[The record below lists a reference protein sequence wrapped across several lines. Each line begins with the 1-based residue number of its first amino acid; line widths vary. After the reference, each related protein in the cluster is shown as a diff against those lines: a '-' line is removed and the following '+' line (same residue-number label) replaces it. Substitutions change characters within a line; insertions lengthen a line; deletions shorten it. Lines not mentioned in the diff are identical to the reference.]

1 MAQMMMNNNVATN
14 NNATVKEGA
23 TMMNMRKSE
32 LIDIAKASG
41 INGYSRMNKADLVA
55 AIALFTDEE
64 RKAKEDIVEIPVG
77 DLPITKDT
85 MASVEVEVKED
96 AKKRERNR
104 VALSL
109 VVAWIYQSTHSVTKD
124 KRVLFY
130 VPTKRVDLK
139 GVKIASR
146 KRLSKVT
153 GDLLGWMY
161 GKELKDETFRKWVDS
176 AYDVAIKAG
185 LCHKNGNDI
194 HMSVEE
200 WNRCVTLYSKDF
212 MKDSI
217 KKYAAFVATIA
228 NKKQ

>member
-1 MAQMMMNNNVATN
+1 MAQNMINATINASVNVENKEDKDMMNM
-14 NNATVKEGA
+14 TVKELKA
-23 TMMNMRKSE
+23 V
-32 LIDIAKASG
+32 AKKAG
-41 INGYSRMNKADLVA
+41 VKGYSKMNKADLIA
-55 AIALFTDEE
+55 ALAPT
-64 RKAKEDIVEIPVG
+64 APTTVEVSVG
-77 DLPITKDT
+77 DLSITKDT
-85 MASVEVEVKED
+85 MAVEVKED
-96 AKKRERNR
+96 TMDQKKKEKNR

-124 KRVLFY
+124 NRVLFY
-130 VPTKRVDLK
+130 VPTKRTDLN
-139 GVKIASR
+139 GVKISSR
-146 KRLSKVT
+146 RRLSKVT

-161 GKELKDETFRKWVDS
+161 GKELKGDTFRNWVDS
-176 AYDVAIKAG
+176 AYDVAIEAG

>member
-1 MAQMMMNNNVATN
+1 MATTTTNTNNVVANNTVANKEENVMMMNNT
-14 NNATVKEGA
+14 TVKEL
-23 TMMNMRKSE
+23 RKM
-32 LIDIAKASG
+32 AKEAG
-41 INGYSRMNKADLVA
+41 IKGYSKMNKADLIA
-55 AIALFTDEE
+55 ALAPT
-64 RKAKEDIVEIPVG
+64 APTTVEVSVG
-77 DLPITKDT
+77 DLSITKDT
-85 MASVEVEVKED
+85 MAVEVKED
-96 AKKRERNR
+96 TMDQKKKEKNR

-124 KRVLFY
+124 NRVLFY
-130 VPTKRVDLK
+130 VPTKRTDLN
-139 GVKIASR
+139 GVKISSR
-146 KRLSKVT
+146 RRLSKVT

-161 GKELKDETFRKWVDS
+161 GKELKGDTFRNWVDS
-176 AYDVAIKAG
+176 AYDVAIEAG